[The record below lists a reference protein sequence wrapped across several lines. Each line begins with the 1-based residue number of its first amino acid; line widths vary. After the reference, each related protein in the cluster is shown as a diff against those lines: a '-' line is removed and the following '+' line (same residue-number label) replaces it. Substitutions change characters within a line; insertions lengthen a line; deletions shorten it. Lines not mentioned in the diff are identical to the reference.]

1 MINMNRNVEQNIG
14 LRPLFC
20 VLCYL
25 ISMSSAQAVSFD
37 CAKAQTKAE
46 KLICRNRQAS
56 QLDKE
61 MQLAYQDAQA
71 HTADPASLK
80 TEQRQWLKMRDTCNY
95 VTCIIQAYR
104 TRLASLK
111 TLLAE
116 PKPCFRLL
124 ERKWPE
130 VASGHYPVCVDF
142 LKNINSFC
150 DEMPATTWKKSH
162 SSEKIMFPA
171 NATPRTSCEWKNNLT
186 INALKTPYW
195 EALDPKAYLKVI
207 QNMQQRIYRE
217 PEEKWQPIPPDMLQR
232 INEGQSRLWH
242 TWIDIDRDG
251 QKEHVV
257 RFDDLPCERG
267 DGSYPFGLPAR
278 VAVVDESISKVDARY
293 DYLYIGF
300 DIAMHDEKAYVMT
313 RQAGVEVKFDSGK
326 VGFRNSLELQEPFS
340 ARSGYE
346 KGMRSVCVFDYI
358 K

>member
-20 VLCYL
+20 VLCCL

-71 HTADPASLK
+71 HTSDPASLK
-80 TEQRQWLKMRDTCNY
+80 TEQRQWLKMRDTCNN

-130 VASGHYPVCVDF
+130 VASGHYPICLDF
-142 LKNINSFC
+142 LKNLNNFC
-150 DEMPATTWKKSH
+150 DAAPVSNWIKSPTGGQIMV
-162 SSEKIMFPA
+162 SAYPKSELI
-171 NATPRTSCEWKNNLT
+171 CEWRLNPA
-186 INALKTPYW
+186 INTVSVPYW
-195 EALDPKAYLKVI
+195 DAIDPKTHLKII
-207 QNMQQRIYRE
+207 QNMLQHHYHD

-242 TWIDIDRDG
+242 TWIDLDRDDH
-251 QKEHVV
+251 KEHVV
-257 RFDDLPCERG
+257 RFDDLPCGRS
-267 DGSYPFGLPAR
+267 DRPYFFGLPTYI
-278 VAVVDESISKVDARY
+278 AVVDDEITKVNVSY
-293 DYLYIGF
+293 EYLNNVMGIVVHNGQ
-300 DIAMHDEKAYVMT
+300 AYVIT
-313 RQAGVEVKFDSGK
+313 GGTGSQKTFDSGL
-326 VGFRNSLELQEPFS
+326 VGFRDSLDLQEPFS
-340 ARSGYE
+340 VPETGS
-346 KGMRSVCVFDYI
+346 KGMTSVCVFDYI